1 MSNPMKESLAAKL
14 QSDPAIAALLQ
25 SLISGGE
32 ATATAEP
39 TALPELPPIQKDWD
53 AGYQLIRE
61 LRSRKYDG
69 EAVVTSAEV
78 KGRNYHYPEG
88 VVVRWADGTPIT
100 FGDLAYCVEGG
111 AVNANGEAVNDYP
124 NVWSLTWP
132 EAKGALAYLRQ
143 QPKAEQQPK
152 AAGGRR
158 GGSKP
163 KASKTAEGG
172 LTAADVLS
180 LLSTLGLVPASPEPE
195 DAVPAKPEPAI
206 GHRKAAGPAKPVQPS
221 DDLVELAVDQII
233 AFGND
238 LWQVTVHA
246 NGRPAFRKTI
256 V

>member
-1 MSNPMKESLAAKL
+1 MSSSMKESLAAKL
-14 QSDPAIAALLQ
+14 QSDPAVAALLQ
-25 SLISGGE
+25 SLLSGGE

-39 TALPELPPIQKDWD
+39 KALPELPPIQKDWD

-78 KGRNYHYPEG
+78 KGRNYNYPEG

-111 AVNANGEAVNDYP
+111 ATNANGEAVNDYP

-143 QPKAEQQPK
+143 QPKVEQQPK
-152 AAGGRR
+152 AAGGKR
-158 GGSKP
+158 GSGKP
-163 KASKTAEGG
+163 KASPKTAEGG
-172 LTAADVLS
+172 LQLSDVVS
-180 LLSTLGLVPASPEPE
+180 LLTTLGIIPASPEAE
-195 DAVPAKPEPAI
+195 VPAKPEPAI
-206 GHRKAAGPAKPVQPS
+206 GHRKAAQPAKPVEAS
-221 DDLVELAVDQII
+221 DDLVELVEDQII